1 MYRRNIAAAAAVLFL
16 SSAVGISAYA
26 APQKDNS
33 ATEAETE
40 TETETERQTETEI
53 ETETETQET
62 EAATERE
69 AGFVS
74 IEEMPFEIETE
85 TETESS
91 DQTETETETEQ
102 KIESPKVEQTFRFFQ
117 VEKKYAVS
125 KRDDVYLYEKK
136 NTKSDKVGKINAL
149 GVLHIL
155 EEDNDGEWYYV
166 ESGKARGFIKAKYV
180 WADENKNNK
189 KEETE
194 KETQES
200 TASESEKQS
209 SSVTEGETQDNS
221 AKEGETQDNSAKES
235 ETPDSASGESETQES
250 EKKKSTDR
258 KSEKSEDTE
267 KDQEPEVVGTLEKG
281 GLCYILDDENQE
293 WSYVESDDVRG
304 FVQTKQLETGKKV
317 KKEIEEKGEDT
328 YALAK
333 AKVKPE
339 DNKACYYTVTS
350 VKEASV
356 SGLIRT
362 SMLEYAKQFLGN
374 PYVWGGT
381 SLTKGADC
389 SGFVQSI
396 YAEFGYSIPRVAEDQ
411 AECATKIPVED
422 ALPGDLIFYQRSDG
436 YIYHVVMSTGDGGTI
451 EAHSSATGII
461 ESTVN
466 ENDAV
471 WAVRIISNE
480 DTDIL
485 DALKKK
491 DMAADYYDN
500 AVIAKSTEYG
510 SYLGKFK
517 LTAYC
522 SCPICCGV
530 WSGGPTAS
538 GAMPT
543 IDHTV
548 AMAGLP
554 FGTELIINGQVYT
567 VEDLGTPYGH
577 VDIYMN
583 NHQAALQFGVQYSDV
598 YLKK

>member
-1 MYRRNIAAAAAVLFL
+1 M
-16 SSAVGISAYA
+16 
-26 APQKDNS
+26 
-33 ATEAETE
+33 
-40 TETETERQTETEI
+40 
-53 ETETETQET
+53 
-62 EAATERE
+62 
-69 AGFVS
+69 
-74 IEEMPFEIETE
+74 
-85 TETESS
+85 
-91 DQTETETETEQ
+91 
-102 KIESPKVEQTFRFFQ
+102 
-117 VEKKYAVS
+117 
-125 KRDDVYLYEKK
+125 
-136 NTKSDKVGKINAL
+136 
-149 GVLHIL
+149 HIL

-180 WADENKNNK
+180 WADEKAERYVKHKKEKNIETAEVLKEAYENKAFLHTQTTAYKAVAKKKYALTKKRIKIYDSIPQEETKNNK